1 MIQSMTGYGKSE
13 GLLSNNKISVQ
24 LKSLNSKQSD
34 IHVKIPNS
42 FREKELEYRKL
53 LSNLLGR
60 GKIELY
66 IQYESQSEN
75 SNFKVNEDAFKS
87 YYKQLKAIKEDLGD
101 SADDISLI
109 VSRFPEIVINE
120 EEELEDE
127 EWEKIEDLIQK
138 CASNLIQFREAEGEK
153 LYLDLKSHID
163 NILSLLNDALR
174 FEEERTQTVKE
185 RLKKNIDETIDSSKL
200 DKDRFEQELIYYM
213 EKFDISEEKVR
224 LKGHCDYFLECMNM
238 PAGQGRKL
246 GFIGQEIGR
255 EINTLGSKAN
265 HGEMQK
271 LVVQMKDELEKI
283 KEQVLNVW

>member
-13 GLLSNNKISVQ
+13 GLLSNNKISIQ

-34 IHVKIPNS
+34 IHIKIPNS

-53 LSNLLGR
+53 LSNILGR

-66 IQYESQSEN
+66 IQYESQSES
-75 SNFKVNEDAFKS
+75 SNFKINEDAFKN
-87 YYKQLKAIKEDLGD
+87 YYKQLKAIKKELGD
-101 SADDISLI
+101 STDDISLI
-109 VSRFPEIVINE
+109 ISRFPEIIINE
-120 EEELEDE
+120 EEELTEK

-138 CASNLIQFREAEGEK
+138 CADNLIQFREAEGEK
-153 LYLDLKSHID
+153 LYNDLKSHID
-163 NILSLLNDALR
+163 KIMSLLNEVLKYESA
-174 FEEERTQTVKE
+174 RTQTVKE
-185 RLKKNIDETIDSSKL
+185 RLLKNIDETVESSKV

-238 PAGQGRKL
+238 ASGQGRKL

-271 LVVQMKDELEKI
+271 LVVQMKDEPEKI